1 MTEELPDKSA
11 VRSTTSTIGRAQLA
25 ARVDISYK
33 SVTGDSDEMV
43 WMSHAHSRRIH
54 DDHLDGTFY
63 MSNHLGLSRLKSG
76 DRSCGQLYNQGRHC
90 LLDRAHNGSVICCV
104 THVCVTSTPPPSPH
118 IPPAH
123 IKAKSTNLLEI
134 GLILCPPF
142 LHTGYLPPHTKF
154 IQDVEKVLKFSANSV
169 QCTI

>member
-11 VRSTTSTIGRAQLA
+11 VRSTTVSIGRAQLA

-104 THVCVTSTPPPSPH
+104 THVCVTS
-118 IPPAH
+118 
-123 IKAKSTNLLEI
+123 
-134 GLILCPPF
+134 
-142 LHTGYLPPHTKF
+142 PHTYLLLTLRPNPQTF
-154 IQDVEKVLKFSANSV
+154 LKLVSSCALHF
-169 QCTI
+169 CTQGIFHHTQSSS